1 MSVAPYSGNL
11 VVTVPLKY
19 NEIVKRMLDKEF
31 GLKVEDRSYRL
42 KQYPQCFVCSQAVD
56 WILNYYQFKM
66 DKKIT
71 REEATLVG
79 EELRSANIFAHVID
93 SHKFKDEFLFFR
105 FQVSLKSKFE
115 QKKELNI
122 EKKVEK
128 LEEFP
133 IKKEENKE
141 TAEEK
146 KEVKIEEKKEE
157 VEDEI
162 DIKGVSVHQFKVLD
176 IDKNLVDLS
185 IYNGYVKL
193 FVNVASFWGLTK
205 QNYTELVQLYEKHK
219 NQKFVILGFPC
230 NQFGNQEPG
239 TNQEIKDFVKKFNV
253 EFPLFDKVDVNGKNA
268 DPLYKFLTNSISET
282 ALMIT
287 YNRILWNFA
296 KFLVDKDG
304 FPVKKIWI

>member
-115 QKKELNI
+115 QKKR
-122 EKKVEK
+122 
-128 LEEFP
+128 
-133 IKKEENKE
+133 IK
-141 TAEEK
+141 
-146 KEVKIEEKKEE
+146 
-157 VEDEI
+157 
-162 DIKGVSVHQFKVLD
+162 
-176 IDKNLVDLS
+176 
-185 IYNGYVKL
+185 Y
-193 FVNVASFWGLTK
+193 
-205 QNYTELVQLYEKHK
+205 
-219 NQKFVILGFPC
+219 
-230 NQFGNQEPG
+230 
-239 TNQEIKDFVKKFNV
+239 
-253 EFPLFDKVDVNGKNA
+253 
-268 DPLYKFLTNSISET
+268 
-282 ALMIT
+282 
-287 YNRILWNFA
+287 
-296 KFLVDKDG
+296 
-304 FPVKKIWI
+304 